1 MLLVIKVSN
10 LPNSDLYRSNGP
22 TLERQIQDLKSSRAE
37 LMKSAAAVRERERRG
52 KEAYKNTNIAISDA
66 SLIDSPCR

>member
-37 LMKSAAAVRERERRG
+37 LMKSAAAVREREREKG
-52 KEAYKNTNIAISDA
+52 KGSIQKHQYRNI
-66 SLIDSPCR
+66 